1 VMVIWFI
8 TGMAN
13 ATINSY
19 GVGMM
24 IKVTPHEVQGRVFA
38 AFGAL
43 VAIASISAMS
53 LAGWLIA
60 AFGVREVFIV
70 AGIAAFIAFLS
81 LFPTVYKEQL
91 KILRDPA

>member
-1 VMVIWFI
+1 
-8 TGMAN
+8 
-13 ATINSY
+13 
-19 GVGMM
+19 
-24 IKVTPHEVQGRVFA
+24 
-38 AFGAL
+38 
-43 VAIASISAMS
+43 